1 MFMGMIIAVYQF
13 YCVQG
18 KVAIPVN
25 GSCYYTIVHV
35 VRQEKVIPI
44 AKITNCMYTTFPT
57 IVLCF
62 TYKCMPR
69 QDHWNRVGEGEGERE
84 RVSELC
90 DMVSVNIIINIL
102 VHINVHD
109 IQYK

>member
-1 MFMGMIIAVYQF
+1 MFMGMIIAIYQF

-18 KVAIPVN
+18 TVAIPVN
-25 GSCYYTIVHV
+25 GSCYYTIV

-44 AKITNCMYTTFPT
+44 VKITNCRYTTFPT

-62 TYKCMPR
+62 TYKCPDKITGIEWER
-69 QDHWNRVGEGEGERE
+69 GGGGGGER
-84 RVSELC
+84 VLELG

-102 VHINVHD
+102 VHIKLDNTL
-109 IQYK
+109 